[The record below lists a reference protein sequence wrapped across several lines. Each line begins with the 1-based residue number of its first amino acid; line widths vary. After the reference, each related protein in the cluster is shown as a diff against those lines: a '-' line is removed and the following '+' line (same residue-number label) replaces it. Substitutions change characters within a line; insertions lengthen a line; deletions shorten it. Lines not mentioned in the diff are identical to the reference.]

1 MSEQILDGEG
11 TGVKAGVD
19 SQHRLKTF
27 SVTEVEDKTVNRD
40 GRQWSLYYS
49 VTPVG
54 ANDIFFYLKNTGSTP
69 IAITDIRSICSA
81 PETLIYEWVS
91 GTPVYVGSTDVVPTP
106 KNGGSSK
113 EASITCKF
121 DTNIT
126 SLTEEGVLY
135 FDRLDTANKMYKLST
150 SSNIIIPQGSAFA
163 LKATT
168 GGNTITGVV
177 SIVEIE

>member
-1 MSEQILDGEG
+1 
-11 TGVKAGVD
+11 
-19 SQHRLKTF
+19 
-27 SVTEVEDKTVNRD
+27 
-40 GRQWSLYYS
+40 
-49 VTPVG
+49 
-54 ANDIFFYLKNTGSTP
+54 
-69 IAITDIRSICSA
+69 
-81 PETLIYEWVS
+81 
-91 GTPVYVGSTDVVPTP
+91 VPTP

-126 SLTEEGVLY
+126 ALTEEGVLY

-168 GGNTITGVV
+168 GGNLITGVV